1 MAFVYD
7 EIVTPPDDGKIQ
19 TCVSRKAAVIS
30 APCAR
35 FINPEKVQRH
45 KT

>member
-1 MAFVYD
+1 MVFVYG
-7 EIVTPPDDGKIQ
+7 EIVTPPDDGEIQ
-19 TCVSRKAAVIS
+19 TCAARKAAVFL

-45 KT
+45 TT